1 MIERKVFC
9 SVLIESNG
17 GKGENARFLTM
28 EGGGTHNVVFPSR
41 SQWDSYRPGLRQL
54 QAQANSA
61 PHLFLW

>member
-41 SQWDSYRPGLRQL
+41 SQ
-54 QAQANSA
+54 
-61 PHLFLW
+61 